1 MARPIHSDMMRYR
14 ERIIGGSIIK
24 TTLWLAWPII
34 LGNLIN
40 ISYNLVDTFWLGKLG
55 KASLAAP
62 TVSWPL
68 IMLFYSIGMGFSF
81 AGITLVSQYVGAGEY
96 RLASKS
102 AGHLLGFMLF
112 ISLILSG
119 AGFTLSPII
128 LRAMGVPQDVLPL
141 AINYISIIFA
151 GIPIAFLGFGFNAIL
166 SGIGDTRTPTILGAI
181 SSGINVV
188 LDPLFI
194 FGWYG
199 FPELGVVGAAV
210 ATVISRA
217 VLSLIGVILLA
228 RGYRGLKL
236 YPRDLVF
243 ESWWLRKVVKIG
255 IPISIQQSANSLGFV
270 VMMGL
275 VSRLGTAVIATYGIG
290 IRIIDIIQAFTWGI
304 MRATTVMIGQ
314 NIGAEKYDR
323 AEKIA
328 YENMKLIF
336 TILGLGAILIFLF
349 RAQLFQVFIN
359 DPQVIEEG
367 SRFLAIFL
375 PSIPFFGVFFVVGA
389 VARGSGHNL
398 AFTIISIIR
407 LWVLRIGLTYV
418 FSILMGMGSTGV
430 WIAMTISNIG
440 AGILA
445 FAWVRMGTWKKRV
458 IELPRETR
466 ITTPLEIS
474 GEPADD
480 GVQK

>member
-1 MARPIHSDMMRYR
+1 MTGGNPHKDMARFR
-14 ERIIGGSIIK
+14 ERIIGGSIIR

-96 RLASKS
+96 RMASRS
-102 AGHLLGFMLF
+102 AGHLIGFMLF
-112 ISLILSG
+112 ISLALS
-119 AGFTLSPII
+119 AVGFTLSPLI
-128 LRAMGVPQDVLPL
+128 LQAMGVPSDVLPL
-141 AINYISIIFA
+141 AIKYIRVIFA

-166 SGIGDTRTPTILGAI
+166 NGIGDTRTPTILGAV

-188 LDPLFI
+188 LDPFFI

-217 VLSLIGVILLA
+217 VLSVIGLVLLA
-228 RGYRGLKL
+228 RGFRGLRL
-236 YPRDLVF
+236 YPGDLIF

-255 IPISIQQSANSLGFV
+255 TPISIQQSANSLGFV

-275 VSRLGTAVIATYGIG
+275 VSRLGTAIIATYGIG

-314 NIGAEKYDR
+314 NIGAEKYNR

-328 YENMKLIF
+328 YENMKLMF
-336 TILGLGAILIFLF
+336 TILGIGALLIFMF
-349 RAQLFQVFIN
+349 RAQLFQIFIN
-359 DPQVIEEG
+359 DPQVVEEG
-367 SRFLAIFL
+367 SRFLAVFL
-375 PSIPFFGVFFVVGA
+375 PSIPFFGIFFIVGA

-407 LWVLRIGLTYV
+407 LWALRIGLTYV
-418 FSILMGMGSTGV
+418 LSILIGMGSMGV
-430 WIAMTISNIG
+430 WIAMAISNIG
-440 AGILA
+440 AGLLA
-445 FAWVRMGTWKKRV
+445 LTWVRMGTWKKRV
-458 IELPRETR
+458 IELPHGPRATA
-466 ITTPLEIS
+466 PLKMDERVA
-474 GEPADD
+474 GDKE
-480 GVQK
+480 

>member
-1 MARPIHSDMMRYR
+1 MARPPHSDMMRYR
-14 ERIIGGSIIK
+14 ERIIGGSIIR

-34 LGNLIN
+34 LGNIIN

-68 IMLFYSIGMGFSF
+68 IMFFYSIGMGFSF
-81 AGITLVSQYVGAGEY
+81 AGITLISQYVGAGEY
-96 RLASKS
+96 RLASRS
-102 AGHLLGFMLF
+102 AGHLIGFML
-112 ISLILSG
+112 ILSLVLSG
-119 AGFTLSPII
+119 TGFVLSPII
-128 LRAMGVPQDVLPL
+128 MRLMGVPQDVLPL
-141 AINYISIIFA
+141 AINYITIIFA
-151 GIPIAFLGFGFNAIL
+151 GIPIAFLGFGFNVIL

-199 FPELGVVGAAV
+199 FPELGVAGAAV
-210 ATVISRA
+210 ATVISRS
-217 VLSLIGVILLA
+217 VLSVIGLILLA
-228 RGYRGLKL
+228 RGFKGLKL
-236 YPRDLVF
+236 YLRDLFF
-243 ESWWLRKVVKIG
+243 ELWWLKKVIVIG
-255 IPISIQQSANSLGFV
+255 TPISIQQSANSLGFV

-275 VSRLGTAVIATYGIG
+275 VSRLGTAIIATYGIG
-290 IRIIDIIQAFTWGI
+290 IRLIDIIQAFTWGI
-304 MRATTVMIGQ
+304 MRATTIMIGQ

-328 YENMKLIF
+328 YENMKLMF
-336 TILGLGAILIFLF
+336 TILGLGALLIFLF

-375 PSIPFFGVFFVVGA
+375 PSIPFFGIFFIVGA
-389 VARGSGHNL
+389 VARGSGHNF

-407 LWVLRIGLTYV
+407 LWALRIGLTYV

-430 WIAMTISNIG
+430 WIAMAISNIG

-445 FAWVRMGTWKKRV
+445 LAWVRMGTWKKRV
-458 IELPRETR
+458 IELPHRR
-466 ITTPLEIS
+466 IPTAPLKMDGEKIGS
-474 GEPADD
+474 G
-480 GVQK
+480 K

>member
-1 MARPIHSDMMRYR
+1 MARPPHSDMMRYR
-14 ERIIGGSIIK
+14 ERIIGGSIIR

-34 LGNLIN
+34 LGNIIN

-68 IMLFYSIGMGFSF
+68 IMFFYSIGMGFSF
-81 AGITLVSQYVGAGEY
+81 AGITLISQYVGAGEY
-96 RLASKS
+96 RLASRS
-102 AGHLLGFMLF
+102 AGHLIGFML
-112 ISLILSG
+112 ILSLVLSG
-119 AGFTLSPII
+119 TGFVLSPII
-128 LRAMGVPQDVLPL
+128 MRLMGVPQDVLPL
-141 AINYISIIFA
+141 AINYITIIFA
-151 GIPIAFLGFGFNAIL
+151 GIPIAFLGFGFNVIL

-199 FPELGVVGAAV
+199 FPELGVAGAAV
-210 ATVISRA
+210 ATVISRS
-217 VLSLIGVILLA
+217 VLSVIGLILLA
-228 RGYRGLKL
+228 RGFKGLKL
-236 YPRDLVF
+236 YLRDLFF
-243 ESWWLRKVVKIG
+243 ELWWLKKVIVIG
-255 IPISIQQSANSLGFV
+255 TPISIQQSANSLGFV

-275 VSRLGTAVIATYGIG
+275 VSRLGTAIIATYGIG
-290 IRIIDIIQAFTWGI
+290 IRLIDIIQAFTWGI
-304 MRATTVMIGQ
+304 MRATTIMIGQ

-328 YENMKLIF
+328 YENMKLMF
-336 TILGLGAILIFLF
+336 TILGLGALLIFLF

-375 PSIPFFGVFFVVGA
+375 PSIPFFGIFFIVGA
-389 VARGSGHNL
+389 VARGSGHNF

-407 LWVLRIGLTYV
+407 LWALRIGLTYV

-430 WIAMTISNIG
+430 WIAMAISNIG

-445 FAWVRMGTWKKRV
+445 LAWVRTGTWKKRV
-458 IELPRETR
+458 IELPHRR
-466 ITTPLEIS
+466 IPTAPLKMD
-474 GEPADD
+474 GEKI
-480 GVQK
+480 GSRK

>member
-1 MARPIHSDMMRYR
+1 MAKNPHSDMMKYR
-14 ERIIGGSIIK
+14 ERIIGGSIIR

-34 LGNLIN
+34 LGNIIN

-96 RLASKS
+96 RLASRS

-112 ISLILSG
+112 LSLILSG
-119 AGFTLSPII
+119 TGFSLSPII
-128 LRAMGVPQDVLPL
+128 LKLMGVPQDVLPL

-166 SGIGDTRTPTILGAI
+166 SGIGDTRTPTVLGAI

-217 VLSLIGVILLA
+217 ILSVIGLVLLA
-228 RGYRGLKL
+228 RGFRGLKL
-236 YPRDLVF
+236 YPRDLIF
-243 ESWWLRKVVKIG
+243 ESWWLKKVVVIG
-255 IPISIQQSANSLGFV
+255 TPISIQQSANSLGFV

-304 MRATTVMIGQ
+304 MRATSVMIGQ

-328 YENMKLIF
+328 YENMKLMF
-336 TILGLGAILIFLF
+336 TILSLGALIIFLF

-375 PSIPFFGVFFVVGA
+375 PSIPFFGIFFIVGA

-407 LWVLRIGLTYV
+407 LWALRIGLTYV

-430 WIAMTISNIG
+430 WVAMTISNIG
-440 AGILA
+440 AGLLA
-445 FAWVRMGTWKKRV
+445 LAWVRMGTWKKRV
-458 IELPRETR
+458 IELPHRR
-466 ITTPLEIS
+466 MPVAPLKMDEEKI
-474 GEPADD
+474 GN
-480 GVQK
+480 GK

>member
-1 MARPIHSDMMRYR
+1 MSKNPHSDMMKYR
-14 ERIIGGSIIK
+14 ERIIGGSIIR

-34 LGNLIN
+34 LGNIIN

-96 RLASKS
+96 RLASRS

-112 ISLILSG
+112 LSLILSG
-119 AGFTLSPII
+119 TGFSLSPII
-128 LRAMGVPQDVLPL
+128 LKLMGVPRDVLPL

-217 VLSLIGVILLA
+217 LLSVIGLVLLA
-228 RGYRGLKL
+228 RGFRGLKL
-236 YPRDLVF
+236 YPRDLIF
-243 ESWWLRKVVKIG
+243 ESWWLKKVIVIG
-255 IPISIQQSANSLGFV
+255 TPISIQQSANSLGFV

-275 VSRLGTAVIATYGIG
+275 VSRLGTAIIATYGIG

-304 MRATTVMIGQ
+304 MRATSVMIGQ

-328 YENMKLIF
+328 YENMKLMF
-336 TILGLGAILIFLF
+336 TILSLGALIIFLF
-349 RAQLFQVFIN
+349 RAHLFQVFIN

-375 PSIPFFGVFFVVGA
+375 PSIPFFGIFFIVGA

-430 WIAMTISNIG
+430 WVAMTISNIG
-440 AGILA
+440 AGLLA
-445 FAWVRMGTWKKRV
+445 LAWVRMGTWKKRV
-458 IELPRETR
+458 IELPHRR
-466 ITTPLEIS
+466 MSVAPLKIDEEKI
-474 GEPADD
+474 GD
-480 GVQK
+480 GK

>member
-1 MARPIHSDMMRYR
+1 MSKNPHSDMMKYR
-14 ERIIGGSIIK
+14 ERIIGGSIIR

-34 LGNLIN
+34 LGNIIN

-96 RLASKS
+96 RLASRS

-112 ISLILSG
+112 LSLILSG
-119 AGFTLSPII
+119 TGFSLSPII
-128 LRAMGVPQDVLPL
+128 LKLMGVPRDVLPL

-217 VLSLIGVILLA
+217 LLSVIGLVLLA
-228 RGYRGLKL
+228 RGFRGLKL
-236 YPRDLVF
+236 YPRDLIF
-243 ESWWLRKVVKIG
+243 ESWWLKKVIVIG
-255 IPISIQQSANSLGFV
+255 TPISIQQSANSLGFV

-275 VSRLGTAVIATYGIG
+275 VSRLGTAIIATYGIG

-304 MRATTVMIGQ
+304 MRATSVMIGQ

-328 YENMKLIF
+328 YENMKLMF
-336 TILGLGAILIFLF
+336 TILSLGALIIFLF

-375 PSIPFFGVFFVVGA
+375 PSIPFFGIFFIVGA

-398 AFTIISIIR
+398 AFTIISVIR

-430 WIAMTISNIG
+430 WVAMTISNIG
-440 AGILA
+440 AGLLA
-445 FAWVRMGTWKKRV
+445 LAWVRMGTWKKRV
-458 IELPRETR
+458 IELPHRR
-466 ITTPLEIS
+466 MSVAPLKIDEEKI
-474 GEPADD
+474 GD
-480 GVQK
+480 GK

>member
-1 MARPIHSDMMRYR
+1 MAKNPHSDMMKYR
-14 ERIIGGSIIK
+14 ERIIGGSIIR

-34 LGNLIN
+34 LGNIVN

-96 RLASKS
+96 RLASRS

-112 ISLILSG
+112 LSLILSG
-119 AGFTLSPII
+119 TGFSLSPII
-128 LRAMGVPQDVLPL
+128 LKLMGVPPDVLPL
-141 AINYISIIFA
+141 AINYIRIIFA

-199 FPELGVVGAAV
+199 FPELGVAGAAV
-210 ATVISRA
+210 ATIISRA
-217 VLSLIGVILLA
+217 ILSVLGVALLA
-228 RGYRGLKL
+228 RGFRGLKL
-236 YPRDLVF
+236 HPRDLVF
-243 ESWWLRKVVKIG
+243 ELWWLKKVVVVG
-255 IPISIQQSANSLGFV
+255 TPISIQQSANSLGFV

-275 VSRLGTAVIATYGIG
+275 VSRLGTAIIATYGIG

-328 YENMKLIF
+328 YENMKLMLV
-336 TILGLGAILIFLF
+336 ILGLGAVLIFSF
-349 RAQLFQVFIN
+349 RAQLFQVFID
-359 DPQVIEEG
+359 DPQVVEEG

-375 PSIPFFGVFFVVGA
+375 PSIPFFGIFFIVGA

-407 LWVLRIGLTYV
+407 LWALRIGLTYV

-430 WIAMTISNIG
+430 WMAMTISNIG
-440 AGILA
+440 AGLLA
-445 FAWVRMGTWKKRV
+445 LAWVRMGTWKKRV
-458 IELPRETR
+458 IELPHRR
-466 ITTPLEIS
+466 MPVAPLKIDEEKI
-474 GEPADD
+474 GDE
-480 GVQK
+480 K

>member
-1 MARPIHSDMMRYR
+1 MARPPHSDMMRYR
-14 ERIIGGSIIK
+14 ERIIGGSIIR

-34 LGNLIN
+34 LGNIIN

-68 IMLFYSIGMGFSF
+68 IMFFYSIGMGFSF
-81 AGITLVSQYVGAGEY
+81 AGITLISQYVGAGEY
-96 RLASKS
+96 RLASRS
-102 AGHLLGFMLF
+102 AGHLIGFML
-112 ISLILSG
+112 ILSLVLSG
-119 AGFTLSPII
+119 TGFVLSPII
-128 LRAMGVPQDVLPL
+128 MRLMGVPQDVLPL
-141 AINYISIIFA
+141 AINYITIIFA
-151 GIPIAFLGFGFNAIL
+151 GIPIAFLGFGFNVIL

-181 SSGINVV
+181 SSGINVI

-199 FPELGVVGAAV
+199 FPELGVAGAAV
-210 ATVISRA
+210 ATVISRS
-217 VLSLIGVILLA
+217 VLSVIGLILLA
-228 RGYRGLKL
+228 RGFKGLKL
-236 YPRDLVF
+236 YLRDLFF
-243 ESWWLRKVVKIG
+243 ELWWLKKVIVIG
-255 IPISIQQSANSLGFV
+255 TPISIQQSANSLGFV

-275 VSRLGTAVIATYGIG
+275 VSRLGTAIIATYGIG
-290 IRIIDIIQAFTWGI
+290 IRLIDIIQAFTWGI
-304 MRATTVMIGQ
+304 MRATTIMIGQ

-328 YENMKLIF
+328 YENMKLMF
-336 TILGLGAILIFLF
+336 TILGLGALLIFLF

-375 PSIPFFGVFFVVGA
+375 PSIPFFGIFFIVGA
-389 VARGSGHNL
+389 VARGSGHNF

-407 LWVLRIGLTYV
+407 LWALRIGLTYV

-430 WIAMTISNIG
+430 WIAMAISNIG

-445 FAWVRMGTWKKRV
+445 LAWVRMGTWKKRV
-458 IELPRETR
+458 IELPHRR
-466 ITTPLEIS
+466 IPTAPLKMDGEKIGS
-474 GEPADD
+474 G
-480 GVQK
+480 K

>member
-1 MARPIHSDMMRYR
+1 MAKPVHSDMMRYR

-34 LGNLIN
+34 LGNIIN

-102 AGHLLGFMLF
+102 AGHILGFMLF
-112 ISLILSG
+112 LSLILSG
-119 AGFTLSPII
+119 TGFTLSPII
-128 LRAMGVPQDVLPL
+128 LRLMGVPSDVLPL
-141 AINYISIIFA
+141 AINYISVIFA

-217 VLSLIGVILLA
+217 VLSVMGIILLA
-228 RGYRGLKL
+228 RGFRGLKL
-236 YPRDLVF
+236 YPRDLIF
-243 ESWWLRKVVKIG
+243 ESWWLKKVVKIG
-255 IPISIQQSANSLGFV
+255 TPISIQQSANSLGFV

-328 YENMKLIF
+328 YENMKLMF
-336 TILGLGAILIFLF
+336 AVLGIGAIIIFLF

-359 DPQVIEEG
+359 DPQVIAEG

-375 PSIPFFGVFFVVGA
+375 PSIPFFGLFFIVGA

-407 LWVLRIGLTYV
+407 LWILRIGLTYV
-418 FSILMGMGSTGV
+418 FSILMDMGSTGV

-445 FAWVRMGTWKKRV
+445 LAWVRMGTWKKRV
-458 IELPRETR
+458 IELPTR
-466 ITTPLEIS
+466 TPGAMPLKMSEDVS
-474 GEPADD
+474 EGED
-480 GVQK
+480 